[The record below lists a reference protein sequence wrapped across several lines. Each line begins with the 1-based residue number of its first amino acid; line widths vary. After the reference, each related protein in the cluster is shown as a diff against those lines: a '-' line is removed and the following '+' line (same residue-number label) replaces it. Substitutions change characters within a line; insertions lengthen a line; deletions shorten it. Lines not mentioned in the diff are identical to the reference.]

1 MTAPAI
7 DQDEE
12 EQAHALHAHRRPTC
26 EHAKGKV
33 CKCSCGG
40 KYHRHGLPYVGPPAR
55 TAGATARPRPHRKQR
70 AQMRLLL
77 T

>member
-26 EHAKGKV
+26 EHAQGKV

-40 KYHRHGLPYVGPPAR
+40 RFHRHGLPYVGPSAR
-55 TAGATARPRPHRKQR
+55 TAGATARARHHRRHK
-70 AQMRLLL
+70 AQLKMLL